1 MKITVLGPSLPAAA
15 AKSGMIHVHAAG
27 CRDASNRRKYGNEVD
42 YPCVIDAASRYDV
55 LEFLWS
61 DHAGD
66 YGYKPGMP
74 EYDEYLMENLPDT
87 HFHACTSSL
96 A

>member
-1 MKITVLGPSLPAAA
+1 MKVIVLGPDLPAAA
-15 AKSGMIHVHAAG
+15 AKLGRIHVHAAG
-27 CRDASNRRKYGNEVD
+27 CRDASNRRKYGDADD
-42 YPCVIDAASRYDV
+42 YAFVMDADSKRDV
-55 LEFLWS
+55 LEFLYE